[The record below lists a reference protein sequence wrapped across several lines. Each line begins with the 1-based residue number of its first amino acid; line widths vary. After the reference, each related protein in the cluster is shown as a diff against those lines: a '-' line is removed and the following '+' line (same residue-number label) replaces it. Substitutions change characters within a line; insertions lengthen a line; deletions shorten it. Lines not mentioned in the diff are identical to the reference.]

1 MTHVDVASFSALS
14 SNIAGFTTLNLVANI
29 TFTSA
34 LTISG
39 KIGLTITSS
48 NRAKMISDRS
58 YSPADGGLFYVEG
71 AADVTLT
78 GVEMWSGSVTHYGGC
93 MMVTGGSSVTLDDVA
108 MVKCSAIV
116 RSRRRARPA
125 CPGRPT

>member
-1 MTHVDVASFSALS
+1 MTYVDVASFSALS
-14 SNIAGFTTLNLVANI
+14 SNITGFTTLNLVADI

-58 YSPADGGLFYVEG
+58 YSLADGGLFYVEG

-78 GVEMWSGSVTHYGGC
+78 GVEMWSGSVTGNGGC
-93 MMVTGGSSVTLDDVA
+93 MAVTGGSSVALDDVA
-108 MVKCSAIV
+108 LVECSANV
-116 RSRRRARPA
+116 RLRRARPWTRGA
-125 CPGRPT
+125 